1 MEQASFACPQI
12 HWACRKKLPERE
24 EQRFHKN
31 PFAVILIVEVLGL
44 SFVCFYL
51 FLWHYFVAGG
61 SSPNSLLLIV
71 SEKTNCFSF
80 ILPEPI
86 LKSTVYLGIVS
97 TPSHLLS
104 LIVTDSPPTL
114 TDWPEKKGSLWKDYE
129 VCHEVLVYICLPF
142 TSISALPK

>member
-12 HWACRKKLPERE
+12 HWACSKKLPERE

-61 SSPNSLLLIV
+61 IV
-71 SEKTNCFSF
+71 Q
-80 ILPEPI
+80 
-86 LKSTVYLGIVS
+86 TVYFSLCQKRLTAFLS
-97 TPSHLLS
+97 SSRNLSWSQLFTLELFLL
-104 LIVTDSPPTL
+104 PL
-114 TDWPEKKGSLWKDYE
+114 TCYLW
-129 VCHEVLVYICLPF
+129 
-142 TSISALPK
+142 